1 MAAVDYFLKIDG
13 VDGESQDRSHPNSI
27 ELLGFS
33 WGETNASNV
42 AHGGGGGAGRVSM
55 QDLHFTMKVNKA
67 SPTLMLACAT
77 GKHFQKVTL
86 ICRKAGEQQKDFLK
100 FTLSNV
106 LVSSYQSTGDTS
118 ADPTEQL
125 SLNFL
130 KIQMAYSRPS
140 ADGSVVPVETIFD
153 LRAGG

>member
-13 VDGESQDRSHPNSI
+13 VDGESQDRAHPNSI
-27 ELLGFS
+27 ELLSFS

-86 ICRKAGEQQKDFLK
+86 SCRKAGESQQDFLK
-100 FTLSNV
+100 FTLSEV
-106 LVSSYQSTGDTS
+106 LVSSYQSAGDGS

-130 KIQMAYSRPS
+130 KIQMAYSKQS
-140 ADGSVVPVETIFD
+140 ADGSVIPVETLYDQSIA
-153 LRAGG
+153 R